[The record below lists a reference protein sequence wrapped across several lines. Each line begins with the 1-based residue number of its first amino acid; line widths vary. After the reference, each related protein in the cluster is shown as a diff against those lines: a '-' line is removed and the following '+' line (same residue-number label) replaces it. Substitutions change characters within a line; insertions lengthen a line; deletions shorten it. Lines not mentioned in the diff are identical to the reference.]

1 MFDHLRSA
9 LGVSLAC
16 AALAGSAFAQDDA
29 PARRAADGAIR
40 PVAAGGKVEIVRLST
55 VMKSKVIIQ
64 EDQAAGQIVDVVLND
79 GGCIDYVVASYED
92 EYYAIPYST
101 VTVRH
106 SDRVVFVDITPAQF
120 RKVTFFGANQWP
132 DFYSTTYQKN
142 VFNVFNVNAVRNDG
156 RRDALKPNLDRR
168 DDAQDRREDRRNP
181 EGTAGEKGTNTPRD
195 KKDADAPRDKKDA
208 DSPREKVQDRADNLK
223 DKAEPKT
230 DRKSDAPTLRS
241 DDKPN
246 LPEKPKAELPKAEKP
261 KADAPKADAPKPIAP
276 SQPKLKDK
284 KNP

>member
-1 MFDHLRSA
+1 MFGHLRSA
-9 LGVSLAC
+9 FGVGLAC
-16 AALAGSAFAQDDA
+16 AAFSGSVIAQDDA
-29 PARRAADGAIR
+29 PGKRDGALR
-40 PVAAGGKVEIVRLST
+40 PVAAGGKTEVVRLST

-101 VTVRH
+101 VTLRH

-142 VFNVFNVNAVRNDG
+142 VFNVFGVNAVRNDG
-156 RRDALKPNLDRR
+156 PREALKPNLDR
-168 DDAQDRREDRRNP
+168 AQDRREDRRDDAKDRRDDRRDP
-181 EGTAGEKGTNTPRD
+181 EGTAGEKGAEKPRD
-195 KKDADAPRDKKDA
+195 KKDADAPR
-208 DSPREKVQDRADNLK
+208 EKLQDRADNLK

-230 DRKSDAPTLRS
+230 DRKSDAPTPRS

-246 LPEKPKAELPKAEKP
+246 LPDKPKAELPKAEKP
-261 KADAPKADAPKPIAP
+261 KAEAPKADLPKPNAPKPIAP
-276 SQPKLKDK
+276 STPKPKDK
-284 KNP
+284 